1 MSVVDSSG
9 WIEFLR
15 GTDDGRRF
23 LEVIVAD
30 EVVVPTI
37 VIVEVRRWWFSSSE
51 RVGTIQ
57 DLDEVTSMMS
67 RGAVVSLD
75 RSLAELASN
84 LGIRHR
90 LPLADSIVYA
100 TAQSLH
106 HELWTQDRDFEGLQ
120 GVHYLPKTTG

>member
-23 LEVIVAD
+23 LDVIVTD

-37 VIVEVRRWWFSSSE
+37 VIVEVRRWWLSSRQ
-51 RVGTIQ
+51 RVGSLD

-67 RGAVVSLD
+67 RGRVVPLN
-75 RSLAELASN
+75 RSLAESAST

-100 TAQSLH
+100 TAQSLDQ
-106 HELWTQDRDFEGLQ
+106 ELWTQDKDFDRLP
-120 GVHYLPKTTG
+120 GVHYIAKQTP

>member
-23 LEVIVAD
+23 LDVIAAD

-37 VIVEVRRWWFSSSE
+37 VIVEVRRWWLSS
-51 RVGTIQ
+51 RQQVGSLD

-67 RGAVVSLD
+67 RGRVVPLT
-75 RSLAELASN
+75 RVLAEFASS

-100 TAQSLH
+100 TAQSLG
-106 HELWTQDRDFEGLQ
+106 HELWTQDKDFEGLPD
-120 GVHYLPKTTG
+120 VHYLPKQTA